1 MTFLSPA
8 EQRTLAAI
16 CDTLVP
22 ALQAEAG
29 EDPRLMALSASELNL
44 TQVLEE
50 GLERI
55 TDASA
60 KSQLKQFL
68 MLLETGLFNGV
79 LIGHWSPFS
88 QMPLEARTQL
98 LYTLATHRLEVLR
111 KSFAGLKRLALS
123 IFYSLL
129 PDGETH
135 PLYPVFNYR
144 LPPPTPHEGERPIKP
159 LKLTQST
166 TLTCDVLVIGSGAGG
181 GVVAGELTAAGH
193 DVIVVEKGEYFADG
207 DFRGRELESYERMYE
222 KFGALTTVDT
232 SLVVLAGSILG
243 GGTTINWSG
252 SLRTPDYVLQEWE
265 REYGFSGVSGHE
277 FQRSLDAVSQRMCVN
292 SDEQWRRSINNMVFE
307 RGLQSLNYNVTPIP
321 RNVKGC
327 EDCGFCNFG
336 CQFGAKQS
344 TLKTYLQDAHE
355 RGARIVVQAHVD
367 KLLHSGGRIS
377 GAQLSV
383 QDGSGGRFGV
393 TVKCKAVV
401 LAAGSLNTP
410 AIMLRSG
417 LSNPNIGMNLRLHP
431 TTVTSGF
438 FAEPIRLWEGAPM
451 TRLTSE
457 FANLDARGYGV
468 RLMNA
473 PGHPGLFALATAWL
487 SGRQHKVAM
496 QQMEH
501 TANIII
507 ITRDFYGG
515 QVKVDRAGNPEV
527 HYRLHPAD
535 GQHMMKGIQE
545 ALRIHVAA
553 GAVEV
558 HAPHNSRPAYRPG
571 RDGTLDSYLKRVAA
585 LGLPGNGFALF
596 SAHQMSS
603 CRIAGSA
610 ARGVADPNGESY
622 EVKGLFL
629 ADGSVLPTCSGV
641 NPMLTILG
649 TAHFLAQRI
658 KTRL

>member
-1 MTFLSPA
+1 MTFLTPS
-8 EQRTLAAI
+8 EQRTLAMI

-29 EDPRLMALSASELNL
+29 DDPRLMSLSASDLNL
-44 TQVLEE
+44 VQTLEE
-50 GLERI
+50 GLQRV

-60 KSQLKQFL
+60 QAQLKQFL
-68 MLLETGLFNGV
+68 RLMETGIFNGL
-79 LIGHWSPFS
+79 LIGEWSPFS
-88 QMPLEARTQL
+88 QMPLEARTKV
-98 LYTLATHRLEVLR
+98 LYALATHRLELLR

-129 PDGETH
+129 PDDKTN
-135 PLYPVFNYR
+135 PLYPVFNYQV
-144 LPPPTPHEGERPIKP
+144 PPHTAHEGERPIKP
-159 LKLTQST
+159 LTITEST

-193 DVIVVEKGEYFADG
+193 DVIVVEKGEYFADE

-265 REYGFSGVSGHE
+265 REYGFDGVTGAE

-292 SDEQWRRSINNMVFE
+292 TDEEWTRSVNNQVFE
-307 RGLQSLNYNVTPIP
+307 RGLKALNYNVTPIP

-336 CQFGAKQS
+336 CQFGAKQG
-344 TLKTYLQDAHE
+344 TLKTYLQDAHD
-355 RGARIVVQAHVD
+355 RGARIVVKAHVD
-367 KLLHSGGRIS
+367 KLLHSAGKIN

-383 QDGSGGRFGV
+383 QHNGTQYTV

-401 LAAGSLNTP
+401 LAAGSINTP
-410 AIMLRSG
+410 AVLLRSG
-417 LSNPNIGMNLRLHP
+417 LTNANIGKNLRLHP
-431 TTVTSGF
+431 TTVTSALF
-438 FAEPIRLWEGAPM
+438 EQPIRVWQGAPM
-451 TRLTSE
+451 TRLTAE

-473 PGHPGLFALATAWL
+473 PGHPGLFALAVAWQ
-487 SGRQHKVAM
+487 SGRQHKQVMA
-496 QQMEH
+496 QMEH
-501 TANIII
+501 TANIIV

-515 QVKVDRAGNPEV
+515 QIKLDKAGNPSV
-527 HYRLHPAD
+527 HYKLHASD
-535 GQHMMKGIQE
+535 ARHMMKGIQE
-545 ALRIHVAA
+545 ALRIHVSA
-553 GAVEV
+553 GAIEV
-558 HAPHNSRPAYRPG
+558 HAPHNNRPTFRPG
-571 RDGTLDSYLKRVAA
+571 RDGTFDSFLKRVEAR
-585 LGLPGNGFALF
+585 GLRPNDFALF

-603 CRIAGSA
+603 ARIAGSA
-610 ARGVADPNGESY
+610 AQGVADPNGESY
-622 EVKGLFL
+622 EVKGLFI

-658 KTRL
+658 KTRI